1 MFTQRVAGRKT
12 HVTDKLLNV
21 HVNKIA
27 KSLSK
32 GWTKLNYQ
40 FDNFLFINKKVVYH
54 LCVIRPICIHPYC
67 ARHRSGYVTLPRA
80 ERWLV

>member
-1 MFTQRVAGRKT
+1 MAALSPDPPSMPGVSAMSKFIFFSFVYRTTVQRDLGKVWVITQRLAGRKT
-12 HVTDKLLNV
+12 HITDKLLSV

-40 FDNFLFINKKVVYH
+40 FDNF
-54 LCVIRPICIHPYC
+54 
-67 ARHRSGYVTLPRA
+67 
-80 ERWLV
+80 